1 MGERAVRVAKALRQA
16 FLMPVILLFLAATFF
31 FWALLE
37 VLSGGADEEQ

>member
-16 FLMPVILLFLAATFF
+16 FLMPVILLSLAVTFF

-37 VLSGGADEEQ
+37 VLLGGADEEQ